1 MATIMTGIQ
10 IRMAPQNK
18 APETTHAWLVTLKA
32 WQSIVRYLR
41 PTMSEEGLGESDFV
55 SWKYFYIKDQCR

>member
-10 IRMAPQNK
+10 IRMAQQNK